1 MTVKAAFISI
11 LSVVFDMAQLQTWCY
26 YSDCARRATFSHEG
40 GKTKSKML
48 KQKGNLLWS
57 GAGKP
62 RDILSLDQPGSHGS
76 RTVCRPGLLHLST
89 LLSFRLAPFSNGL
102 FPCIGKMTCAKSLNQ
117 SSEHGS
123 HWLFVESC
131 AHL

>member
-11 LSVVFDMAQLQTWCY
+11 LSVGFDMAQLQTWCY
-26 YSDCARRATFSHEG
+26 YSDCAIQATFSHEG

-62 RDILSLDQPGSHGS
+62 RDILSLYQPGSHGS
-76 RTVCRPGLLHLST
+76 HTVCRPGL
-89 LLSFRLAPFSNGL
+89 
-102 FPCIGKMTCAKSLNQ
+102 
-117 SSEHGS
+117 
-123 HWLFVESC
+123 
-131 AHL
+131 

>member
-1 MTVKAAFISI
+1 MTVKAAFIS
-11 LSVVFDMAQLQTWCY
+11 LFSVGFDMAQSQTWCY
-26 YSDCARRATFSHEG
+26 HSDYARQATFSHEG

-48 KQKGNLLWS
+48 KRKGNLLWS
-57 GAGKP
+57 GARKP
-62 RDILSLDQPGSHGS
+62 RDILSLDQPGSNGS
-76 RTVCRPGLLHLST
+76 CAVCRPGLLHLST

-102 FPCIGKMTCAKSLNQ
+102 FFCIGKMTCP
-117 SSEHGS
+117 EHGS